1 MPTYAYGC
9 DKCGFRFDRY
19 QGFDDPPLTECPECG
34 EDALRRLITPVGV
47 VFKGSGF
54 YSTDHRSPSG
64 QGSSRRN
71 DDSGPASK
79 DGSGRDSSSKDS
91 SGKDSSSKDSSS
103 KDGPSRAGS
112 SKDGSRK
119 AASRKDGSS
128 RDGSSKDGSRRD
140 EAPKPSR
147 ETNPDSASSED

>member
-79 DGSGRDSSSKDS
+79 DGS
-91 SGKDSSSKDSSS
+91 SKDSSS
-103 KDGPSRAGS
+103 
-112 SKDGSRK
+112 
-119 AASRKDGSS
+119 KDGSS
-128 RDGSSKDGSRRD
+128 RDGSSKDGYSKDGSSRDGSSRDGSSKDGSSKD
-140 EAPKPSR
+140 EAPKASK
-147 ETNPDSASSED
+147 ETKRDSASGED

>member
-79 DGSGRDSSSKDS
+79 DGP
-91 SGKDSSSKDSSS
+91 GKDSSSKDGSS
-103 KDGPSRAGS
+103 RNGS
-112 SKDGSRK
+112 SKDGS
-119 AASRKDGSS
+119 
-128 RDGSSKDGSRRD
+128 SKD
-140 EAPKPSR
+140 EAPKASK
-147 ETNPDSASSED
+147 ETKRDSASSED

>member
-79 DGSGRDSSSKDS
+79 DGSS
-91 SGKDSSSKDSSS
+91 KDSSSKDSSS
-103 KDGPSRAGS
+103 KDGST
-112 SKDGSRK
+112 K
-119 AASRKDGSS
+119 
-128 RDGSSKDGSRRD
+128 DGSSKDGSSKD
-140 EAPKPSR
+140 EAPKASK
-147 ETNPDSASSED
+147 ETKRDSASGED

>member
-9 DKCGFRFDRY
+9 DRCGFRFDRY

-79 DGSGRDSSSKDS
+79 DGP
-91 SGKDSSSKDSSS
+91 GKDSSSKDGSS
-103 KDGPSRAGS
+103 RNGS
-112 SKDGSRK
+112 SKDGS
-119 AASRKDGSS
+119 
-128 RDGSSKDGSRRD
+128 SKD
-140 EAPKPSR
+140 EAPK
-147 ETNPDSASSED
+147 SAKEEKPAATSSQDRNTSS

>member
-79 DGSGRDSSSKDS
+79 DGSS
-91 SGKDSSSKDSSS
+91 KDSSSKDSSS
-103 KDGPSRAGS
+103 KDRSSRDGS
-112 SKDGSRK
+112 SRDGST
-119 AASRKDGSS
+119 KDGSS
-128 RDGSSKDGSRRD
+128 RDGSSKDGSSKD

-147 ETNPDSASSED
+147 ETKPDSA

>member
-64 QGSSRRN
+64 QGSSRRS
-71 DDSGPASK
+71 DDSGLASK
-79 DGSGRDSSSKDS
+79 DGSSKDSSSKDS
-91 SGKDSSSKDSSS
+91 SGKDSSGKDSSS
-103 KDGPSRAGS
+103 R
-112 SKDGSRK
+112 
-119 AASRKDGSS
+119 DGSS
-128 RDGSSKDGSRRD
+128 RDGSNRDGSSKD

-147 ETNPDSASSED
+147 ETKPDSASGED